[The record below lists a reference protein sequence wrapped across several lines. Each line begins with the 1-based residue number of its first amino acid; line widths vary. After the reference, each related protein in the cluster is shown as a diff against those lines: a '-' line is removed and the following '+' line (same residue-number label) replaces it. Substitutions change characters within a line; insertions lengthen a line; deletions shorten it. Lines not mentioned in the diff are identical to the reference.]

1 MRGTTVPPGMCCR
14 PVKTGELPLHRLEVP
29 APDAVPFAV
38 GSFDAV
44 GPLSRAEFPHRHTF
58 YEIVLVTGGTG
69 AHVVDLTR
77 WELSPPHLGVV
88 TPGQVHHWEAS
99 GLTGSVVLFTDD
111 FLFDHPADR
120 ETLRRL
126 RERPWLQLDG
136 TEHDRTARLIAELEE
151 EFRRGGEDG
160 ESVLRALLHVL
171 IVRAGRLPG
180 IPAAPAPAR
189 ARAVAA
195 EFAQQAE
202 KSELG
207 LWSVRAHA
215 ERLGVTPGYL
225 TEAVKAATG
234 RTAAE
239 LVREARTQEAK
250 RFLLRTN
257 LSVRQVASRVG
268 FADPAYFC
276 RFFRRET
283 GLSPGGFRRTGDAA
297 PKIHHDCMTPSI
309 AAG

>member
-1 MRGTTVPPGMCCR
+1 MRGTTVAPGTACA
-14 PVKTGELPLHRLEVP
+14 PVGAGELPLHRLEVP
-29 APDAVPFAV
+29 GPGAMPFAV
-38 GSFDAV
+38 GTFDAV
-44 GPLSRAEFPHRHTF
+44 GPLSRAAFPHRHTF
-58 YEIVLVTGGTG
+58 HEIVLVTGGSG

-77 WELSPPHLGVV
+77 WPLQPPQFGVV
-88 TPGQVHHWEAS
+88 TPGQVHHWEAR
-99 GLTGSVVLFTDD
+99 GLTGSLVLFTDD
-111 FLFDHPADR
+111 FLLDHPADR

-126 RERPWLQLDG
+126 RDRPWLPLDEPEG
-136 TEHDRTARLIAELEE
+136 SRTARLIAELEE
-151 EFRRGGEDG
+151 EFRRGGADS

-180 IPAAPAPAR
+180 TPATPAR

-195 EFAQQAE
+195 EFAELAE
-202 KSELG
+202 QPELG

-239 LVREARTQEAK
+239 LVREARTGEAK
-250 RFLLRTN
+250 RFLLRTD
-257 LSVRQVASRVG
+257 LSVRQIASRVG

-283 GLSPGGFRRTGDAA
+283 GLSPGGFRRTGDTA
-297 PKIHHDCMTPSI
+297 PEIHHDCRPPSI
-309 AAG
+309 ARG